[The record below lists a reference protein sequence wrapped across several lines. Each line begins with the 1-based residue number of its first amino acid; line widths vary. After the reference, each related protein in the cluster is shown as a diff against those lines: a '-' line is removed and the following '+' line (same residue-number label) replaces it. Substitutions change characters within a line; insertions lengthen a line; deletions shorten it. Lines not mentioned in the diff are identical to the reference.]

1 MYRAG
6 LLRLCGILIVRVFS
20 NSARHDILPVKL
32 VRIPGGIC
40 GKRSVTP
47 DRQDERV
54 EREMKNME
62 KKPLLQRIW
71 MVWLCALICTA
82 LWGSAFPCIK
92 KGYVLFD
99 IGSSDVAGQIL
110 FAGVRFFGA
119 GILAI
124 LIGSAGRRQFLKP
137 RKGAVHK
144 ILVLSL
150 FQTALQY
157 VLFYIGMAHTTGVK
171 GSILQGTTVLF
182 SLLIACLL
190 FRTEKLTVVKIV
202 GCVVGFAGIIL
213 VNFNGADMNMQFTFI
228 GEGFMILAALS
239 SSFSSV
245 FFKSFSKDD
254 NPVMLSG
261 YQFLVGG
268 AVMMAAGFVLGGR
281 LSGFTP
287 ASVLL
292 LAYMSFI
299 SAAAYS
305 LWGILL
311 KYNPVSRITVFGFT
325 TQIFGVLFSALFLR
339 EGNSFG
345 WQSLAAL
352 ILVSAGI
359 YMVNRK
365 QPLSGNE

>member
-1 MYRAG
+1 
-6 LLRLCGILIVRVFS
+6 
-20 NSARHDILPVKL
+20 
-32 VRIPGGIC
+32 
-40 GKRSVTP
+40 
-47 DRQDERV
+47 
-54 EREMKNME
+54 ME
-62 KKPLLQRIW
+62 QQKKPLMQRTW

-92 KGYVLFD
+92 TGYVLFD

-124 LIGSAGRRQFLKP
+124 LIGSVGQRQFLRP
-137 RKGAVHK
+137 RRGSVPK

-150 FQTALQY
+150 FQTSMQY

-171 GSILQGTTVLF
+171 GSILQGTSVLF

-190 FRTEKLTVVKIV
+190 FRTERLTVMKTV
-202 GCVVGFAGIIL
+202 GCVIGFVGIIL
-213 VNFNGADMNMQFTFI
+213 VNFNGADMDLQFAFI

-245 FFKSFSKDD
+245 FFKMFSR
-254 NPVMLSG
+254 NEIPVMLSG

-268 AVMMAAGFVLGGR
+268 AIMIAVGFGLGGR

-292 LAYMSFI
+292 VVYMSFI

-305 LWGILL
+305 LWGVLL
-311 KYNPVSRITVFGFT
+311 KHNPVSRITVFGFT

-339 EGNSFG
+339 EGSSFG
-345 WQSLAAL
+345 WLSLAAL
-352 ILVSAGI
+352 VLVSAGI
-359 YMVNRK
+359 ILVNRK
-365 QPLSGNE
+365 QKNPAGGTAEV

>member
-1 MYRAG
+1 
-6 LLRLCGILIVRVFS
+6 
-20 NSARHDILPVKL
+20 
-32 VRIPGGIC
+32 
-40 GKRSVTP
+40 
-47 DRQDERV
+47 
-54 EREMKNME
+54 ME
-62 KKPLLQRIW
+62 QQKKPLMQRTW

-92 KGYVLFD
+92 TGYVLFD

-124 LIGSAGRRQFLKP
+124 LIGSVGQRQFLRP
-137 RKGAVHK
+137 RRGSVPK

-150 FQTALQY
+150 FQTSMQY

-171 GSILQGTTVLF
+171 GSILQGTSVLF

-190 FRTEKLTVVKIV
+190 FRTERLTVMKTV
-202 GCVVGFAGIIL
+202 GCVIGFVGIIL
-213 VNFNGADMNMQFTFI
+213 VNFNGADMDLQFAFI

-245 FFKSFSKDD
+245 FFKMFSR
-254 NPVMLSG
+254 NEIPVMLSG

-268 AVMMAAGFVLGGR
+268 AIMMAVGFGLGGR

-292 LAYMSFI
+292 VVYMSFI

-305 LWGILL
+305 LWGVLL
-311 KYNPVSRITVFGFT
+311 KHNPVSRITVFGFT

-339 EGNSFG
+339 EGSSFG
-345 WQSLAAL
+345 WLSLAAL
-352 ILVSAGI
+352 VLVSAGI
-359 YMVNRK
+359 ILVNRK
-365 QPLSGNE
+365 QKNSAGGTAEV

>member
-1 MYRAG
+1 
-6 LLRLCGILIVRVFS
+6 
-20 NSARHDILPVKL
+20 
-32 VRIPGGIC
+32 
-40 GKRSVTP
+40 
-47 DRQDERV
+47 
-54 EREMKNME
+54 ME
-62 KKPLLQRIW
+62 QQKKPLMQRTW

-92 KGYVLFD
+92 TGYVLFD

-110 FAGVRFFGA
+110 FAGVRFFCA

-124 LIGSAGRRQFLKP
+124 LIGSVGQRQFLRP
-137 RKGAVHK
+137 RRGSVPK

-150 FQTALQY
+150 FQTSMQY

-171 GSILQGTTVLF
+171 GSILQGTSVLF

-190 FRTEKLTVVKIV
+190 FRTERLTVMKTV
-202 GCVVGFAGIIL
+202 GCVIGFVGIIL
-213 VNFNGADMNMQFTFI
+213 VNFNGADMDLQFAFI

-245 FFKSFSKDD
+245 FFKMFSR
-254 NPVMLSG
+254 NEIPVMLSG

-268 AVMMAAGFVLGGR
+268 AIMMAVGFGLGGR

-292 LAYMSFI
+292 VVYMSFI

-305 LWGILL
+305 LWGVLL
-311 KYNPVSRITVFGFT
+311 KHNPVSRITVFGFT

-339 EGNSFG
+339 EGSSFG
-345 WQSLAAL
+345 WLSLAAL
-352 ILVSAGI
+352 VLVSAGI
-359 YMVNRK
+359 ILVNRK
-365 QPLSGNE
+365 QKNPAGGTAEV

>member
-1 MYRAG
+1 
-6 LLRLCGILIVRVFS
+6 
-20 NSARHDILPVKL
+20 
-32 VRIPGGIC
+32 
-40 GKRSVTP
+40 
-47 DRQDERV
+47 
-54 EREMKNME
+54 ME
-62 KKPLLQRIW
+62 QQKKPLMQRTW

-92 KGYVLFD
+92 TGYVLFD

-124 LIGSAGRRQFLKP
+124 LIGSVWQRQYLRPRRGSVP
-137 RKGAVHK
+137 K

-150 FQTALQY
+150 FQTSMQY

-171 GSILQGTTVLF
+171 GSILQGTSVLF

-190 FRTEKLTVVKIV
+190 FRTERLTVMKTV
-202 GCVVGFAGIIL
+202 GCVIGFVGIIL
-213 VNFNGADMNMQFTFI
+213 VNFNGADMDLQFAFI

-245 FFKSFSKDD
+245 FFKMFSR
-254 NPVMLSG
+254 NEIPVMLSG

-268 AVMMAAGFVLGGR
+268 AIMMAVGFGLGGR

-292 LAYMSFI
+292 VVYMSFI

-305 LWGILL
+305 LWGVLL
-311 KYNPVSRITVFGFT
+311 KHNPVSRITVFGFT

-339 EGNSFG
+339 EGSSFG
-345 WQSLAAL
+345 WLSLAAL
-352 ILVSAGI
+352 VLVSAGI
-359 YMVNRK
+359 ILVNRK
-365 QPLSGNE
+365 QKNPAGGTAEV

>member
-1 MYRAG
+1 
-6 LLRLCGILIVRVFS
+6 
-20 NSARHDILPVKL
+20 
-32 VRIPGGIC
+32 
-40 GKRSVTP
+40 
-47 DRQDERV
+47 
-54 EREMKNME
+54 ME
-62 KKPLLQRIW
+62 QQKKPLMQRTW

-92 KGYVLFD
+92 TGYVLFD

-124 LIGSAGRRQFLKP
+124 LIGSVGQRQFLRP
-137 RKGAVHK
+137 RRGSVPK

-150 FQTALQY
+150 FQTSMQY

-171 GSILQGTTVLF
+171 GSILQGTSVLF

-190 FRTEKLTVVKIV
+190 FRTERLTVMKTV
-202 GCVVGFAGIIL
+202 GCVIGFVGIIL
-213 VNFNGADMNMQFTFI
+213 VNFNGADMDLQFAFI

-245 FFKSFSKDD
+245 FFKMFSR
-254 NPVMLSG
+254 NEIPVMLSG

-268 AVMMAAGFVLGGR
+268 AIMMAVGFGLGGR

-292 LAYMSFI
+292 VVYMSFI

-305 LWGILL
+305 LWGVLL
-311 KYNPVSRITVFGFT
+311 KHNPVSRITVFGFT

-339 EGNSFG
+339 EGSSFG
-345 WQSLAAL
+345 WQSLIAL
-352 ILVSAGI
+352 ILVSVGI
-359 YMVNRK
+359 LMVNRK
-365 QPLSGNE
+365 QKKREAETV

>member
-62 KKPLLQRIW
+62 KKPLLQRTW

>member
-1 MYRAG
+1 
-6 LLRLCGILIVRVFS
+6 
-20 NSARHDILPVKL
+20 
-32 VRIPGGIC
+32 
-40 GKRSVTP
+40 
-47 DRQDERV
+47 
-54 EREMKNME
+54 ME
-62 KKPLLQRIW
+62 QQKKPLMQRTW

-92 KGYVLFD
+92 TGYVLFD

-124 LIGSAGRRQFLKP
+124 LIGSVGQRQFLRP
-137 RKGAVHK
+137 RRESVPK

-171 GSILQGTTVLF
+171 GSILQGTSVLF

-190 FRTEKLTVVKIV
+190 FRTERLTVLKTV
-202 GCVVGFAGIIL
+202 GCVIGFVGIIL
-213 VNFNGADMNMQFTFI
+213 VNFNGADMDLQFAFI

-245 FFKSFSKDD
+245 FFKMFSR
-254 NPVMLSG
+254 NEIPVMLSG

-268 AVMMAAGFVLGGR
+268 AIMIAVGFGLSGR

-287 ASVLL
+287 VSVLL
-292 LAYMSFI
+292 LIYMSFI

-305 LWGILL
+305 LWGVLL
-311 KYNPVSRITVFGFT
+311 KHNPVSRITVFGFT

-339 EGNSFG
+339 EGSSFG
-345 WQSLAAL
+345 WLSLAAL
-352 ILVSAGI
+352 VLVSAGI
-359 YMVNRK
+359 ILVNRK
-365 QPLSGNE
+365 QKNPAGGTAEV

>member
-1 MYRAG
+1 
-6 LLRLCGILIVRVFS
+6 
-20 NSARHDILPVKL
+20 
-32 VRIPGGIC
+32 
-40 GKRSVTP
+40 
-47 DRQDERV
+47 
-54 EREMKNME
+54 ME
-62 KKPLLQRIW
+62 QQKKPPMQRTW

-92 KGYVLFD
+92 TGYVLFD

-124 LIGSAGRRQFLKP
+124 LIGSVGQRQFLRP
-137 RKGAVHK
+137 RRGSVPK

-150 FQTALQY
+150 FQTSMQY

-171 GSILQGTTVLF
+171 GSILQGTSVLF

-190 FRTEKLTVVKIV
+190 FRTERLTVMKTV
-202 GCVVGFAGIIL
+202 GCVIGFVGIIL
-213 VNFNGADMNMQFTFI
+213 VNFNGADMDLQFAFI

-245 FFKSFSKDD
+245 FFKMFSR
-254 NPVMLSG
+254 NEIPVMLSG

-268 AVMMAAGFVLGGR
+268 AIMMAVGFGLGGR

-292 LAYMSFI
+292 VVYMSFI

-305 LWGILL
+305 LWGVLL
-311 KYNPVSRITVFGFT
+311 KHNPVSRITVFGFT

-339 EGNSFG
+339 EGSSFG
-345 WQSLAAL
+345 WLSLAAL
-352 ILVSAGI
+352 VLVSAGI
-359 YMVNRK
+359 ILVNRK
-365 QPLSGNE
+365 QKNPAGGTAEV

>member
-1 MYRAG
+1 
-6 LLRLCGILIVRVFS
+6 
-20 NSARHDILPVKL
+20 
-32 VRIPGGIC
+32 
-40 GKRSVTP
+40 
-47 DRQDERV
+47 
-54 EREMKNME
+54 ME
-62 KKPLLQRIW
+62 QQKKPLMQRTW

-92 KGYVLFD
+92 TGYVLFD

-124 LIGSAGRRQFLKP
+124 LIGSAGQRQFLRP
-137 RKGAVHK
+137 RRGSVPK

-150 FQTALQY
+150 FQTSMQY

-171 GSILQGTTVLF
+171 GSILQGTSVLF

-190 FRTEKLTVVKIV
+190 FRTERLTVMKTV
-202 GCVVGFAGIIL
+202 GCVIGFVGIIL
-213 VNFNGADMNMQFTFI
+213 VNFNGADMDLQFAFI

-245 FFKSFSKDD
+245 FFKMFSR
-254 NPVMLSG
+254 NEIPVMLSG

-268 AVMMAAGFVLGGR
+268 AIMMAVGFGLGGR

-292 LAYMSFI
+292 VVYMSFI

-305 LWGILL
+305 LWGVLL
-311 KYNPVSRITVFGFT
+311 KHNPVSRITVFGFT

-339 EGNSFG
+339 EGSNFG
-345 WQSLAAL
+345 WLSLAAL
-352 ILVSAGI
+352 VLVSAGI
-359 YMVNRK
+359 ILVNRK
-365 QPLSGNE
+365 QKNPAGGTAEV

>member
-1 MYRAG
+1 
-6 LLRLCGILIVRVFS
+6 
-20 NSARHDILPVKL
+20 
-32 VRIPGGIC
+32 
-40 GKRSVTP
+40 
-47 DRQDERV
+47 
-54 EREMKNME
+54 ME
-62 KKPLLQRIW
+62 QQKKPLMQRTW

-92 KGYVLFD
+92 TGYVLFD

-124 LIGSAGRRQFLKP
+124 LIGSVGQRQFLRP
-137 RKGAVHK
+137 RRGSVPK

-150 FQTALQY
+150 FQTSMQY
-157 VLFYIGMAHTTGVK
+157 VLFYIGMAHTRGVK
-171 GSILQGTTVLF
+171 GSILQGTSVLF

-190 FRTEKLTVVKIV
+190 FRTERLTVMKTV
-202 GCVVGFAGIIL
+202 GCVIGFVGIIL
-213 VNFNGADMNMQFTFI
+213 VNFNGADMDLQFAFI

-245 FFKSFSKDD
+245 FFKMFSR
-254 NPVMLSG
+254 NEIPVMLSG

-268 AVMMAAGFVLGGR
+268 AIMMAVGFGLGGR

-292 LAYMSFI
+292 VVYMSFI

-305 LWGILL
+305 LWGVLL
-311 KYNPVSRITVFGFT
+311 KHNPVSRITVFGFT

-339 EGNSFG
+339 EGSSFG
-345 WQSLAAL
+345 WLSLAAL
-352 ILVSAGI
+352 VLVSAGI
-359 YMVNRK
+359 ILVNRK
-365 QPLSGNE
+365 QKNPAGGTAEV

>member
-1 MYRAG
+1 ME
-6 LLRLCGILIVRVFS
+6 
-20 NSARHDILPVKL
+20 N
-32 VRIPGGIC
+32 
-40 GKRSVTP
+40 
-47 DRQDERV
+47 
-54 EREMKNME
+54 E
-62 KKPLLQRIW
+62 KKPLLQRTW
-71 MVWLCALICTA
+71 MVWLCALLCTA

-92 KGYVLFD
+92 TGYVLFD

-124 LIGSAGRRQFLKP
+124 LIGSAGQRQFLRP
-137 RKGAVHK
+137 RRGSVYK

-171 GSILQGTTVLF
+171 GSILQGTSVLF

-190 FRTEKLTVVKIV
+190 FRTEKLTVLKTV
-202 GCVVGFAGIIL
+202 GCVIGFVGIIL

-268 AVMMAAGFVLGGR
+268 AVMMAAGFALGGR

-292 LAYMSFI
+292 LIYMSFI

-305 LWGILL
+305 LWGMLL

-352 ILVSAGI
+352 VLVSAGI

-365 QPLSGNE
+365 PHISGNAEKQV

>member
-1 MYRAG
+1 
-6 LLRLCGILIVRVFS
+6 
-20 NSARHDILPVKL
+20 
-32 VRIPGGIC
+32 
-40 GKRSVTP
+40 
-47 DRQDERV
+47 
-54 EREMKNME
+54 ME
-62 KKPLLQRIW
+62 QQKKPLMQRTW

-92 KGYVLFD
+92 TGYVLFD

-124 LIGSAGRRQFLKP
+124 LIGSVGQRQFLRP
-137 RKGAVHK
+137 RRGSVPK

-150 FQTALQY
+150 FQTSMQY

-171 GSILQGTTVLF
+171 GSILQGTSVLF

-190 FRTEKLTVVKIV
+190 FRTERLTVMKTV
-202 GCVVGFAGIIL
+202 GCVIGFVGIIL
-213 VNFNGADMNMQFTFI
+213 VNFNGADMDLQFAFI

-245 FFKSFSKDD
+245 FFKMFSR
-254 NPVMLSG
+254 NEIPVMLSG

-268 AVMMAAGFVLGGR
+268 AIMMAVGFGLGGR
-281 LSGFTP
+281 LSGFSP

-292 LAYMSFI
+292 VVYMSFI

-305 LWGILL
+305 LWGVLL
-311 KYNPVSRITVFGFT
+311 KHNPVSRITVFGFT

-339 EGNSFG
+339 EGSSFG
-345 WQSLAAL
+345 WLSLAAL
-352 ILVSAGI
+352 VLVSAGI
-359 YMVNRK
+359 ILVNRK
-365 QPLSGNE
+365 QKNPAGGTAEV

>member
-1 MYRAG
+1 
-6 LLRLCGILIVRVFS
+6 
-20 NSARHDILPVKL
+20 
-32 VRIPGGIC
+32 
-40 GKRSVTP
+40 
-47 DRQDERV
+47 
-54 EREMKNME
+54 ME
-62 KKPLLQRIW
+62 QQKKPLMQRTW

-92 KGYVLFD
+92 TGYVLFD

-124 LIGSAGRRQFLKP
+124 LIGSVGQRQFLRP
-137 RKGAVHK
+137 RRGSVPK

-150 FQTALQY
+150 FQTSMQY

-171 GSILQGTTVLF
+171 GSILQGTSVLF

-190 FRTEKLTVVKIV
+190 FRTERLTVMKTV
-202 GCVVGFAGIIL
+202 GCVIGFVGIIL
-213 VNFNGADMNMQFTFI
+213 VNFNGADMDLQFAFI

-245 FFKSFSKDD
+245 FFKMFSR
-254 NPVMLSG
+254 NEIPVMLSG

-268 AVMMAAGFVLGGR
+268 AIMIAVGFGLGGR

-292 LAYMSFI
+292 VVYMSFI

-305 LWGILL
+305 LWGVLL
-311 KYNPVSRITVFGFT
+311 KHNPVSRITVFGFT

-339 EGNSFG
+339 EGSSFG
-345 WQSLAAL
+345 WLSLAAL
-352 ILVSAGI
+352 VLVSAGI
-359 YMVNRK
+359 ILVNRK
-365 QPLSGNE
+365 QKNSAGGTAEV